1 MVCGQHVPVD
11 ASAPA
16 VQLRAFPSESQA
28 TWRRDAHSAPGAGN
42 SASPAGNVGCPDS
55 SLEDCPTVTEE

>member
-28 TWRRDAHSAPGAGN
+28 TWRRDAHSAPGAAGDLKILKLEIGTESPEN
-42 SASPAGNVGCPDS
+42 SRCGF
-55 SLEDCPTVTEE
+55 